1 MMEKMIFDFDPSKC
15 TACLACVMACMD
27 QNDID
32 AAHHQH
38 PFRNAA
44 ELESEDGG
52 SQKFSFLSVACMH
65 CEDAPCVMGCPSSC
79 LYKDPESGLTL
90 YDNTNCI
97 GCHSCTVACR
107 VWNKLPLDIIYNP
120 VVSEGVQGTW
130 PNVHRNWTPLL
141 CMHCENPECVPCCP
155 SGASQQ
161 DADGTVWVDPKKC
174 LSCKVCVNAC
184 PYGMRDASHLENRMH
199 RFVR

>member
-97 GCHSCTVACR
+97 GCHSCAMACPFGR
-107 VWNKLPLDIIYNP
+107 GKDGKVRRLCGAAAPGYDPRLCTGLPLWSVDLP
-120 VVSEGVQGTW
+120 SRKRVSRG
-130 PNVHRNWTPLL
+130 
-141 CMHCENPECVPCCP
+141 
-155 SGASQQ
+155 
-161 DADGTVWVDPKKC
+161 ADGKIPASSLPADSESSVI
-174 LSCKVCVNAC
+174 LSILQ
-184 PYGMRDASHLENRMH
+184 GFGRQH
-199 RFVR
+199 F

>member
-1 MMEKMIFDFDPSKC
+1 M
-15 TACLACVMACMD
+15 TRYVMVID
-27 QNDID
+27 Q
-32 AAHHQH
+32 
-38 PFRNAA
+38 RR
-44 ELESEDGG
+44 
-52 SQKFSFLSVACMH
+52 
-65 CEDAPCVMGCPSSC
+65 
-79 LYKDPESGLTL
+79 
-90 YDNTNCI
+90 CI

-161 DADGTVWVDPKKC
+161 DDDGTVWVDPKKC

-199 RFVR
+199 RFVRKCTFCRDKRQLDPDAQPYCVETCHQKARIFGDLDDPNSEVSKLVGSVKTDRIFTEFGTEPQIYYIPCLGGQA

>member
-97 GCHSCTVACR
+97 GCHSCAMACPFGAPSFNAEGKMEKCDGCVERLRRGMIPACVR
-107 VWNKLPLDIIYNP
+107 V
-120 VVSEGVQGTW
+120 
-130 PNVHRNWTPLL
+130 
-141 CMHCENPECVPCCP
+141 CP
-155 SGASQQ
+155 SGPLTCRPASEYHEEQMEKSLQ
-161 DADGTVWVDPKKC
+161 A
-174 LSCKVCVNAC
+174 LSRQILNQA
-184 PYGMRDASHLENRMH
+184 
-199 RFVR
+199 

>member
-1 MMEKMIFDFDPSKC
+1 M
-15 TACLACVMACMD
+15 TRYVMVID
-27 QNDID
+27 Q
-32 AAHHQH
+32 
-38 PFRNAA
+38 RR
-44 ELESEDGG
+44 
-52 SQKFSFLSVACMH
+52 
-65 CEDAPCVMGCPSSC
+65 
-79 LYKDPESGLTL
+79 
-90 YDNTNCI
+90 CI

-184 PYGMRDASHLENRMH
+184 PYGMRDACVEACPNQALVFGDLDDPNSEVSKLIGSVKTDRIFTE
-199 RFVR
+199 FGTEPQIYYIPCLGGQA